1 MLPHVAVAS
10 LIASPVKA
18 PMIKLSIAVLPF
30 QNMSGDPEQ
39 EYFADGMVAE
49 IITALSRIRW
59 LFVIARNLNAD
70 SSSSEKRVN
79 PRYTFFFARRK
90 FRLGVRER
98 GVRFVRMAEVARG
111 RQ

>member
-10 LIASPVKA
+10 LIDSPVKA

-59 LFVIARNLNAD
+59 LFVIARN
-70 SSSSEKRVN
+70 SSFTYKGGQQVDVQRSKGMDH
-79 PRYTFFFARRK
+79 
-90 FRLGVRER
+90 GVWR
-98 GVRFVRMAEVARG
+98 AETPEGELDGGIGIG
-111 RQ
+111 R